1 MTQKKETAPLTLADV
16 QKLIDDALAQ
26 HGADQSKVLKNFG
39 DSVEERFTANDK
51 AVGEKFDAFAA
62 EQGKSYEDFVAKM
75 PDTILGVVKDTNLF
89 ADRITDEVANHF
101 AEADFSK
108 PFDAAVA
115 KLGLTPDNLGQLVDA
130 AMDSRAARDAD
141 KAAAAEK
148 GAAAAQEKESARLV
162 SADKAAAK
170 KLEVAEKAKA
180 DAAQKR
186 VDRAS
191 RDYRALIEK
200 PVPSKL
206 TPETAR
212 TITLRLGD
220 GSTFHPEH
228 ELTLGSAELHHESD
242 RLVNSQVI
250 PLPADFS
257 PFTASEAILIVEG
270 GKEPVALYRSPIESA
285 LRFGGGA
292 SAQLAVGA
300 LAFRRLSPEPE
311 AASA

>member
-1 MTQKKETAPLTLADV
+1 MTQKKEAAPLTAADV
-16 QKLIDDALAQ
+16 QKLIDDAIAK
-26 HGADQSKVLKNFG
+26 HGNDQGAAIKGVSDAL
-39 DSVEERFTANDK
+39 EARFAEHDKTA
-51 AVGEKFDAFAA
+51 GEKFDTFA
-62 EQGKSYEDFVAKM
+62 EQQKTLVDDRFNEFTAQHE
-75 PDTILGVVKDTNLF
+75 
-89 ADRITDEVANHF
+89 ADREAFKVGL
-101 AEADFSK
+101 AEHGKAQDSALAEK
-108 PFDAAVA
+108 FDALFEGREQRKA
-115 KLGLTPDNLGQLVDA
+115 DA
-130 AMDSRAARDAD
+130 AAGVD
-141 KAAAAEK
+141 KA
-148 GAAAAQEKESARLV
+148 AAAAQEKESARLV

-170 KLEVAEKAKA
+170 KLEAAEKAKA

-191 RDYRALIEK
+191 RDYRALIDS

-206 TPETAR
+206 TPETAQ

-250 PLPADFS
+250 PLPADFT

-270 GKEPVALYRSPIESA
+270 GKEPAALYRSPIESA

-311 AASA
+311 ATA